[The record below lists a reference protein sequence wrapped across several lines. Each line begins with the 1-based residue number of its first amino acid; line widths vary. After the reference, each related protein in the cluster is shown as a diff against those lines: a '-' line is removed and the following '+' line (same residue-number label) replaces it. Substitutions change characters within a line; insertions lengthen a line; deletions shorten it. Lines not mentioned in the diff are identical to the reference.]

1 MTNFLYKLFIKNH
14 RDLSNPKVRE
24 SYGKLAGTLGI
35 ISNLLICLLK
45 IGLGLFQNSIAIIA
59 DGINNLSDAASSLIT
74 IIGFKL
80 ASMPADEDH
89 PYGHARIEY
98 LTGMVVSMII
108 IFVGL
113 QLLLTSFQKALHPAP
128 VDFNRLTI
136 LILTFSVAVKIWQAN
151 FNKKTAKLIN
161 SVALAATAADS
172 RNDVITT
179 LAVLASLTFGYFSG
193 IQVDGILGC
202 LVALFILYSGIQFLR
217 ETSSPLLGEF
227 PDENLVA
234 AIREGILS
242 HSEVFGIHD
251 LVVHNYGPGKTFVSV
266 HIEVDSR
273 VNIMESHDLI
283 DNIEKNLSEQLNIHL
298 VAHMDPILVNDPLTK
313 KLHADMEDI
322 ISHIDGVGDI
332 HDFRIVAGPTHTNII
347 FDVILSC
354 HCNFTEEEIK
364 HLIGIEVQKLNP
376 RYFVIINFDKK
387 YS

>member
-1 MTNFLYKLFIKNH
+1 
-14 RDLSNPKVRE
+14 
-24 SYGKLAGTLGI
+24 
-35 ISNLLICLLK
+35 
-45 IGLGLFQNSIAIIA
+45 
-59 DGINNLSDAASSLIT
+59 
-74 IIGFKL
+74 
-80 ASMPADEDH
+80 
-89 PYGHARIEY
+89 
-98 LTGMVVSMII
+98 
-108 IFVGL
+108 
-113 QLLLTSFQKALHPAP
+113 
-128 VDFNRLTI
+128 LTI

-151 FNKKTAKLIN
+151 FNKKTAKLID

-227 PDENLVA
+227 PDENLVS

-322 ISHIDGVGDI
+322 ISHIDGVSDI
-332 HDFRIVAGPTHTNII
+332 HDFRIVTGPTHTNII